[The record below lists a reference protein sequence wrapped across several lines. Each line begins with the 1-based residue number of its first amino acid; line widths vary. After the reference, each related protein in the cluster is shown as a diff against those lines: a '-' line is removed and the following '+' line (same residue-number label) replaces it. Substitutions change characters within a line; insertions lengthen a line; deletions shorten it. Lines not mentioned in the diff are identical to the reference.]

1 MMASIEDR
9 IRRLEDRAEIH
20 DLVIRYFV
28 ASDDDDYQTLA
39 DTFAPDGSFSASG
52 FGTSN
57 GRDAVVEGIRASR
70 GFMGA
75 TVHTPHYVLLTIED
89 KDHASGIVGAHLEL
103 AMGEDTLFGAVR
115 YADRYARIDGC
126 WRFTSRE
133 MRVVHV
139 APWTD
144 VGSSLTSE
152 LRVRWPGLPPSPS
165 DFPRKQSS

>member
-1 MMASIEDR
+1 MSSIEDR
-9 IRRLEDRAEIH
+9 IRRLEDRAEIQ
-20 DLVIRYFV
+20 DLVVRYFV
-28 ASDDDDYQTLA
+28 AADDDDYQTLA
-39 DTFAPDGSFSASG
+39 ETFASDGSFSASG

-57 GRDAVVEGIRASR
+57 GRDGIVEGLRASR

-75 TVHTPHYVLLTIED
+75 TVHTPHYVLLTLED
-89 KDHASGIVGAHLEL
+89 EDRATGIVGAHLEL

-115 YADRYARIDGC
+115 YDDKYARIDGR

-139 APWTD
+139 APWKD

-165 DFPRKQSS
+165 DFPRKKPS